1 MYLQTGLRSLDLLR
15 QLGVDISSLRYMD
28 YTQLNNNLFST
39 NWLKR
44 TNAFADVPA
53 LNVPQ
58 YTKPLNSNITKKPNW
73 LNKGRPYRGTFTKN
87 ESYSNNN
94 NNNNNNSGISPCP
107 STPKKYYNNLTR
119 VSDVMSL
126 SGGPETK

>member
-28 YTQLNNNLFST
+28 YAQLNNNLFSA

-44 TNAFADVPA
+44 MNAFADVPV

-73 LNKGRPYRGTFTKN
+73 FNKERPYSGTFIKN
-87 ESYSNNN
+87 ESY
-94 NNNNNNSGISPCP
+94 NNNSGISPCP
-107 STPKKYYNNLTR
+107 STPKKYYNNLTK
-119 VSDVMSL
+119 VSDVTGL
-126 SGGPETK
+126 SGRPEIK